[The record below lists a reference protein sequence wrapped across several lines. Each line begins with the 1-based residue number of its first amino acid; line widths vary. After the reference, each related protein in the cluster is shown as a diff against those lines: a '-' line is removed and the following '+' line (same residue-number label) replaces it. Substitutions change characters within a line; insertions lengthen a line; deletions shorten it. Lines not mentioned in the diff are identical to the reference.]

1 MHTSVNDLIR
11 SLQQFP
17 GDTPVIGVTLKGVAS
32 NVISVQCCAGIDPE
46 KPNNCF
52 ICFGMKSIKVHI
64 LDTWNQH
71 ARHRC
76 PRHCVTR

>member
-52 ICFGMKSIKVHI
+52 ICFWDEIDKGPYLGYVEPTCEAPVPKA
-64 LDTWNQH
+64 LCD
-71 ARHRC
+71 
-76 PRHCVTR
+76 